1 MTVPL
6 GISSSM
12 LLQRPLE
19 DAIEFAKRQGLT
31 AFEVW
36 ADHPHAHPDETPAD
50 LRARLRRA
58 LAEFA
63 GVSVHGPLGNNS
75 LASINPG
82 IRRESLRQHLAAVE
96 LAHDVGA
103 TVLVAHPGDL
113 RDPRFAADFTRL
125 SQDALAQLARRAEGL
140 GVTIAV
146 ENCGPYHAGID
157 RTAADLASLV
167 AGVASPHLKAC
178 LDTGHGAVNGNTA
191 ELVRLLG
198 DAIVHLHVHDNH
210 GQRDEHLPIGQG
222 GIDFSVIAPVLA
234 RFRGIAISEVV
245 WEDGRGTD
253 TPEELVRATQAG
265 WSAIQPRPK

>member
-1 MTVPL
+1 
-6 GISSSM
+6 M

-19 DAIEFAKRQGLT
+19 AAIEFAKRQGFH

-50 LRARLRRA
+50 MRPRLRKA
-58 LAEFA
+58 LADFA
-63 GVSVHGPLGNNS
+63 AMSMHGPLGNAS

-82 IRRESLRQHLAAVE
+82 IWRESLRQHLAAVE
-96 LAHDVGA
+96 LASDIGA
-103 TVLVAHPGDL
+103 TVLVTHPGDL
-113 RDPRFAADFTRL
+113 RDPRFADEFMRL
-125 SQDALAQLARRAEGL
+125 SREALAQLATRGAQL

-167 AGVASPHLKAC
+167 GSAPGLKAC

-198 DAIVHLHVHDNH
+198 DAIVHMHVHDNH
-210 GQRDEHLPIGQG
+210 GQRDEHLPMGRG
-222 GIDFSVIAPVLA
+222 TIDFSVLAPLLA
-234 RFRGIAISEVV
+234 RFDGMAIAEVV
-245 WEDGRGTD
+245 WEDGRGKES
-253 TPEELVRATQAG
+253 PEALARAAQEG
-265 WSAIQPRPK
+265 WARVQSAR